1 MIPIIFR
8 HLMTLQSLTF
18 LYVTVTHHNNGV
30 LEEFVMGIIA
40 NNHNIIFAHDEARCF
55 LTNYRP
61 HTIRAHAYLGRWAHA
76 PRAQVVY
83 A

>member
-1 MIPIIFR
+1 
-8 HLMTLQSLTF
+8 MTLQSLTF

-30 LEEFVMGIIA
+30 LEEFVVGIIA
-40 NNHNIIFAHDEARCF
+40 NNHIIFAHDVARCF